1 VPAER
6 PARPALL
13 RAVTLPRVL
22 AALWLAATAELLVLT
37 ALAAH
42 ERTTWYL
49 AVDQFGYLT
58 FAHDLLHGR
67 VFHHWPPLD
76 ALAARLPAR
85 VDVLVQTYVADHGR
99 LYCRYPPGYP
109 LLLAGWIGLLGDDAA
124 HVLNPTI
131 FLALLA
137 LLIAFQARL
146 FHSRWWAT
154 AGVAL
159 VVLLSGRTELF
170 LWALTIVR
178 DPATHLA
185 ALLGL
190 FLLLPAGGARLSAHR
205 VAAAGLA
212 LGYAGSIRPDAV
224 LYLLPAGLIAAARWR
239 DERPGWRPALRQLA
253 AGAVALTL
261 GLAPLLAY
269 NTAATGRPWRL
280 TQGMEVQ
287 GFLAAPPG
295 DARAPRMGFPPGAWG
310 AGTLETVQWRG
321 GTVETVQ
328 GGGLRLA
335 NLPRV
340 LPENLAHLRAAY
352 GDALLA
358 LAVFG
363 ALVALGG
370 RRILL
375 LAALP
380 YALLALI
387 FFSCWSKPDPRY
399 LSGVHLLLPLLVVEG
414 ALGTPALVRR
424 LARAGRPAEAWGLAA
439 GFALL
444 LGAATLGVG
453 EGAGTLARRLFLVPA
468 LAAAGALAAATW
480 SRREV
485 TAGVAPALALA
496 LVGLAGWRLSHML
509 ELSAVFQEPEM
520 AHARAVFARKVEP
533 GAVVIT
539 TEDVGRPAENIEYY
553 SGVAHALYLTDL
565 ERWGLTVGDAAEL
578 LARGGMRPYLL
589 LPKAH
594 PGLDPLLAALG
605 RRFAVELAADI
616 PARRAVDYFVAAQF
630 LPEGIH
636 MQLHRL
642 GPLGAGAP

>member
-1 VPAER
+1 
-6 PARPALL
+6 
-13 RAVTLPRVL
+13 
-22 AALWLAATAELLVLT
+22 
-37 ALAAH
+37 
-42 ERTTWYL
+42 
-49 AVDQFGYLT
+49 
-58 FAHDLLHGR
+58 
-67 VFHHWPPLD
+67 
-76 ALAARLPAR
+76 
-85 VDVLVQTYVADHGR
+85 
-99 LYCRYPPGYP
+99 
-109 LLLAGWIGLLGDDAA
+109 
-124 HVLNPTI
+124 
-131 FLALLA
+131 
-137 LLIAFQARL
+137 
-146 FHSRWWAT
+146 
-154 AGVAL
+154 
-159 VVLLSGRTELF
+159 
-170 LWALTIVR
+170 
-178 DPATHLA
+178 
-185 ALLGL
+185 
-190 FLLLPAGGARLSAHR
+190 
-205 VAAAGLA
+205 
-212 LGYAGSIRPDAV
+212 
-224 LYLLPAGLIAAARWR
+224 
-239 DERPGWRPALRQLA
+239 
-253 AGAVALTL
+253 
-261 GLAPLLAY
+261 

-295 DARAPRMGFPPGAWG
+295 DARAPRMGLPPGAWG

-321 GTVETVQ
+321 GTLETVQ

-453 EGAGTLARRLFLVPA
+453 EGAGTLAL
-468 LAAAGALAAATW
+468 
-480 SRREV
+480 
-485 TAGVAPALALA
+485 
-496 LVGLAGWRLSHML
+496 GLAGLGRL
-509 ELSAVFQEPEM
+509 
-520 AHARAVFARKVEP
+520 
-533 GAVVIT
+533 GC
-539 TEDVGRPAENIEYY
+539 
-553 SGVAHALYLTDL
+553 
-565 ERWGLTVGDAAEL
+565 TVGDAAEL
-578 LARGGMRPYLL
+578 RARGGMRPYLL

-594 PGLDPLLAALG
+594 PGLAPLLAALG

>member
-1 VPAER
+1 
-6 PARPALL
+6 
-13 RAVTLPRVL
+13 
-22 AALWLAATAELLVLT
+22 
-37 ALAAH
+37 
-42 ERTTWYL
+42 
-49 AVDQFGYLT
+49 
-58 FAHDLLHGR
+58 
-67 VFHHWPPLD
+67 
-76 ALAARLPAR
+76 
-85 VDVLVQTYVADHGR
+85 
-99 LYCRYPPGYP
+99 
-109 LLLAGWIGLLGDDAA
+109 
-124 HVLNPTI
+124 
-131 FLALLA
+131 
-137 LLIAFQARL
+137 
-146 FHSRWWAT
+146 
-154 AGVAL
+154 
-159 VVLLSGRTELF
+159 
-170 LWALTIVR
+170 
-178 DPATHLA
+178 
-185 ALLGL
+185 
-190 FLLLPAGGARLSAHR
+190 
-205 VAAAGLA
+205 
-212 LGYAGSIRPDAV
+212 
-224 LYLLPAGLIAAARWR
+224 
-239 DERPGWRPALRQLA
+239 
-253 AGAVALTL
+253 
-261 GLAPLLAY
+261 
-269 NTAATGRPWRL
+269 
-280 TQGMEVQ
+280 MEVQ

-295 DARAPRMGFPPGAWG
+295 DARAPRMGLPPGAWG

-321 GTVETVQ
+321 GTLETVQ

-480 SRREV
+480 SRRDV

-496 LVGLAGWRLSHML
+496 LVGLAGWRLWHML

-642 GPLGAGAP
+642 GPLGAGVP